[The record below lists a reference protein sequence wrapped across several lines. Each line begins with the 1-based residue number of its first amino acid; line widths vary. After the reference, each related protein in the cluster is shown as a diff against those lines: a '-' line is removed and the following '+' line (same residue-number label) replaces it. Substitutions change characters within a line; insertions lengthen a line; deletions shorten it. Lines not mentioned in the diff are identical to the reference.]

1 MQLYMLDTDISSYI
15 IKERPP
21 QVKARLDRFAME
33 QLCVSVVT
41 KAELLYGVKRCAAGR
56 GIESLIQSREV
67 RRDTS
72 GPSDLPEGESRRG
85 KEHVGEAGKA

>member
-33 QLCVSVVT
+33 QLSVQ
-41 KAELLYGVKRCAAGR
+41 ARSRFRYSR
-56 GIESLIQSREV
+56 GSV
-67 RRDTS
+67 
-72 GPSDLPEGESRRG
+72 
-85 KEHVGEAGKA
+85 